1 MSPPRAGVSGQTRT
15 NEFRLV
21 AGGILFWASL
31 ATVDNIVWT
40 LQPKDRGMPR
50 FNLTIDGIKRPVT
63 AREDEPLLYA
73 LTDGL
78 KLKGPK
84 FGCGVAQCG
93 ACTVLLDGQA
103 IRSCVTPTASVGS
116 HAIRTLDGL
125 AKNGKPHPLQVAFV
139 DEQAAQCGYCA
150 NGWIMHAT
158 ALLEKNPLADEA
170 QIRDALANIQC
181 RCGTHMAILRAVK
194 KAGQMM
200 VAEANNQVVAA

>member
-1 MSPPRAGVSGQTRT
+1 
-15 NEFRLV
+15 
-21 AGGILFWASL
+21 
-31 ATVDNIVWT
+31 
-40 LQPKDRGMPR
+40 MPR
-50 FNLTIDGIKRPVT
+50 YNLNIDGIKRSVT

-78 KLKGPK
+78 KFKGPK

-93 ACTVLLDGQA
+93 SCTVLIDGKA
-103 IRSCVTPTASVGS
+103 IRSCVTPTASVGKNS
-116 HAIRTLDGL
+116 IRTLDGL
-125 AKNGKPHPLQVAFV
+125 AKSGKPHPLQVAFV

-158 ALLEKNPLADEA
+158 ALLEKNPLADET

-181 RCGTHMAILRAVK
+181 RCGSHMAILRAVK

-200 VAEANNQVVAA
+200 VAEANNQVVAS

>member
-1 MSPPRAGVSGQTRT
+1 MTR
-15 NEFRLV
+15 F
-21 AGGILFWASL
+21 
-31 ATVDNIVWT
+31 T
-40 LQPKDRGMPR
+40 L
-50 FNLTIDGIKRPVT
+50 NIDGIKRPVT

-84 FGCGVAQCG
+84 FGCGLAQCG
-93 ACTVLLDGQA
+93 ACTVLLDGSPV
-103 IRSCVTPTASVGS
+103 RSCVLPTGAVGNK
-116 HAIRTLDGL
+116 AVRTLDGL
-125 AKNGKPHPLQVAFV
+125 ARNGKPHPLQLAFV

-150 NGWIMHAT
+150 NGWIMSAT

-170 QIRDALANIQC
+170 QIRQALANIQC

-200 VAEANNQVVAA
+200 AAEAKNPASAA